1 RVIFAICVVCFAL
14 AIYSGHRIVS
24 ETHLPPIYEP
34 SPVPGVSRGL
44 HRDSIATLE
53 QAQRIRASRL
63 AAAANRPSSPLQPSL
78 VPWPG
83 ISACA
88 SAHDIGKS
96 ENVRMRKT
104 RRRSEHRLVFTVTP
118 GEA

>member
-1 RVIFAICVVCFAL
+1 MRVVFAICLLCLAL

-24 ETHLPPIYEP
+24 ETHPTSYEP

-63 AAAANRPSSPLQPSL
+63 VAAANRPSSTLDTIMNALAP
-78 VPWPG
+78 
-83 ISACA
+83 
-88 SAHDIGKS
+88 
-96 ENVRMRKT
+96 R
-104 RRRSEHRLVFTVTP
+104 
-118 GEA
+118 